1 MTSSDWLPTACIL
14 CECNCGIV
22 VQVDDRRLARIRGDK
37 AHPGSAGY
45 TCNKALRLDHY
56 QNNRARL
63 SSPMRRRADG
73 TYEEIDWDTA
83 IVEIAEGF
91 KQIRD
96 THGGDK
102 IFYYGGGG
110 QGNHLGGAYSGA
122 FLKALGSRYR
132 SNALAQEKTGEA
144 WVDFQLY
151 GGHTRGEF
159 ENAEVSVFVGKN
171 PWMSQSFPRARVVL
185 NEIAKDPG
193 RSMIVIDP
201 VVTDTAKMADFHLRV
216 QPGCDAW
223 CLAALAAV
231 LVQEN
236 LCNEAFLAAHVHGVD
251 TVRAALQEVPVAD
264 YAQRCRVDEELLRA
278 AARRIGTAASV
289 SVFEDLGIQQAPNS
303 TVCSYLNK
311 LLWILTGNFAKK
323 GGQHLH
329 SSFAPL
335 FSQVSGRTPVTGAP
349 IIAGLIPGNVVPEE
363 ILTEHPDRFR
373 AMIVERGNPA
383 HSLADS
389 AACRAAFQA
398 LELMVVVDV
407 AMTETARLAH
417 YVLPAASQFE
427 KPEATF
433 FNFEF
438 PRNGFQLRRPLFPP
452 LPGTLPEPEIWAR
465 LVRAL
470 GVVDEA
476 DLRPLREAA
485 AQGRQAYTEAFL
497 AAAATNPTVA
507 KLTAYV
513 LYETLGPT
521 LPDGLAGAA
530 ALWGLAQKTAMAYP
544 DAVRR
549 AGHADGNALFDAIL
563 ERPSGVTFTVHN
575 YEDDFALISHP
586 DHKIALEIPEM
597 LAEIRSLT
605 QTPSRLTTPQLP
617 IVLSVG
623 ERRAYTAND
632 IFRDPSWRKRDAN
645 GALRVSVEDAQAL
658 GLADGC
664 LARITTAAGSAEA
677 TVEVTETM
685 LAGHAALPNGFGL
698 DYTGDDGRTVVA
710 GVAPNAL
717 TSTRWRDPYAGTPGT
732 STCPPPSAEQTQN
745 RPFGSPNGRFCV
757 CSRGLS
763 LVPDPDPAL
772 RVQKQRVILG
782 DVEGLIKSVHVANH
796 TVAPELRR
804 GVRIDRQPADCFGCT
819 RFGSPYLCPAEEHPL
834 HAGQPVDNRSGV
846 AVQRELVSQQ
856 GDRQPAQVADVLAYG
871 ERALHMRRAG
881 VVDEIARRV
890 SVVLL
895 DQRFGAG
902 GELGAIVVGPPIDQI
917 AVAVVF
923 GALIVETVPDLVPD
937 HRPDPAVVGGLVGL
951 RIEKWWL

>member
-1 MTSSDWLPTACIL
+1 MMTAEWQPTACIL

-22 VQVDDRRLARIRGDK
+22 VQVEDRRLARIRGDK
-37 AHPGSAGY
+37 AHPGSQGY

-63 SSPMRRRADG
+63 TSPMRRRPDG
-73 TYEEIDWDTA
+73 TFEEIDWDTA

-91 KQIRD
+91 KRIRD
-96 THGGDK
+96 SYGGDK

-144 WVDFQLY
+144 WVDAYLY

-159 ENAEVSVFVGKN
+159 EHAEVSVFVGKN

-185 NEIAKDPG
+185 NEIAKDPA

-201 VVTDTAKMADFHLRV
+201 VLTDTAKMSDFHLRV
-216 QPGCDAW
+216 RPGTDAW

-236 LCNEAFLAAHVHGVD
+236 LCDEAFLTEHVHGAD
-251 TVRAALQEVPVAD
+251 TVRDALSEVSIAD
-264 YAQRCRVDEELLRA
+264 YAAHCGVDEELLRA
-278 AARRIGTAASV
+278 AARRVAGASSV

-303 TVCSYLNK
+303 TLCSYLNK

-323 GGQHLH
+323 GSQHLH

-335 FSQVSGRTPVTGAP
+335 FSTVSGRTPVTGAP
-349 IIAGLIPGNVVPEE
+349 IIAGLVPANVIPEE
-363 ILTEHPDRFR
+363 ILTDHPDRFR
-373 AMIVERGNPA
+373 AMIVESGNPA

-389 AACRAAFQA
+389 AACREAFQA

-417 YVLPAASQFE
+417 YVLPAATQFE

-438 PRNGFQLRRPLFPP
+438 PHNGFQLRRPLLEP

-470 GVVDEA
+470 GVVDDA

-485 AQGRQAYTEAFL
+485 QRGRQAYTEAFL
-497 AAAATNPTVA
+497 GAVAANPTVA
-507 KLTAYV
+507 KLLPYV

-521 LPDGLAGAA
+521 LPDGMAGAA
-530 ALWGLAQKTAMAYP
+530 AVWRLAQKTAMSYP

-563 ERPSGVTFTVHN
+563 NSPSGVTFTAHI
-575 YEDDFALISHP
+575 YADDFALISHS

-597 LAEIRSLT
+597 LCDLRALAGSR
-605 QTPSRLTTPQLP
+605 PRLTTPEFP

-632 IFRDPSWRKRDAN
+632 IFRDPSWRKRDVD

-658 GLADGC
+658 GLVDGC
-664 LARITTAAGSAEA
+664 RVRVSTAAGNAEA
-677 TVEVTETM
+677 TVEITETM

-698 DYTGDDGRTVVA
+698 DYVGDDGRTVVP
-710 GVAPNAL
+710 GVAPNML
-717 TSTRWRDPYAGTPGT
+717 TSTAWRDRYAGTPWHKHVPARIQL
-732 STCPPPSAEQTQN
+732 CRADAE
-745 RPFGSPNGRFCV
+745 S
-757 CSRGLS
+757 
-763 LVPDPDPAL
+763 
-772 RVQKQRVILG
+772 
-782 DVEGLIKSVHVANH
+782 HV
-796 TVAPELRR
+796 
-804 GVRIDRQPADCFGCT
+804 
-819 RFGSPYLCPAEEHPL
+819 
-834 HAGQPVDNRSGV
+834 
-846 AVQRELVSQQ
+846 
-856 GDRQPAQVADVLAYG
+856 
-871 ERALHMRRAG
+871 
-881 VVDEIARRV
+881 
-890 SVVLL
+890 
-895 DQRFGAG
+895 
-902 GELGAIVVGPPIDQI
+902 
-917 AVAVVF
+917 
-923 GALIVETVPDLVPD
+923 
-937 HRPDPAVVGGLVGL
+937 
-951 RIEKWWL
+951 